1 MGVEARVSKMKRG
14 LDIFLLKKALYAT
27 PLVIMFYDNL
37 GQNICIYNTKFDDL
51 HFINIYKYNSYVTV
65 CVNIL

>member
-1 MGVEARVSKMKRG
+1 MGVEARVSKMKRGG

-37 GQNICIYNTKFDDL
+37 GQNMCIYNTKFGR
-51 HFINIYKYNSYVTV
+51 FTFY
-65 CVNIL
+65 